1 MEKLVNELIQKV
13 GLSPELA
20 QKATAVVLDYV
31 NNNLPD
37 SLKGKAEGLLNGN
50 FDVQSL
56 LGGNDEGGGD
66 SMIDKVKGMFN

>member
-20 QKATAVVLDYV
+20 QKATSVVLDYV

-37 SLKGKAEGLLNGN
+37 SLKGKAEGLLSGN
-50 FDVQSL
+50 IDFQAL
-56 LGGNDEGGGD
+56 LGGSEGGD
-66 SMIDKVKGMFN
+66 QNLVDKIKGLF